1 MFPTDDDAPATHRI
15 LTLMRSANPRVRS
28 IHKTLT
34 PRMPPSTRARASS
47 AYAGL
52 LCQVLQRGWRRLC
65 ARDQARRQG
74 DHKGIRG
81 VRVL

>member
-1 MFPTDDDAPATHRI
+1 MMMRPQRMTRT
-15 LTLMRSANPRVRS
+15 RSANPRVRS

-52 LCQVLQRGWRRLC
+52 RCQVLQRGWRRLC